1 MTSRTP
7 RRYRAAAGTARRR
20 PRVRRASAGLSP
32 VRSAAI
38 LAMLVAAGAGYGL
51 TATPTF
57 GFGRL
62 AVEGA
67 TITTEAAVR
76 DAIGLTP
83 GQNLVGLATDPLAAR
98 VRELPTVAG
107 VDISI
112 GLPDVLTVRLAE
124 RRPIVVWAVGDQRY
138 AIDETGL
145 LFAEVSN
152 KPEAVAGIP
161 AVRDDRAAAAGLGVR
176 STLDPVILDAATRLG
191 SLRPADV
198 GSSASALHVRVS
210 DERGFTVGSGTGGWV
225 AVFGFYGRSQRTPA
239 LIPGQVQL
247 LSALLA
253 GREATVQTVVLA
265 DDRDGTYVP
274 KPTPRPSPTPRP
286 TKAP

>member
-1 MTSRTP
+1 
-7 RRYRAAAGTARRR
+7 
-20 PRVRRASAGLSP
+20 
-32 VRSAAI
+32 
-38 LAMLVAAGAGYGL
+38 MLFAAGATYGL

-67 TITTEAAVR
+67 TITPETAVR
-76 DAIGLTP
+76 DAIGLPP
-83 GQNLVGLATDPLAAR
+83 GANLVALTTDPVAAR
-98 VRELPTVAG
+98 VREITSVAD
-107 VDISI
+107 VDIAV
-112 GLPDVLTVRLAE
+112 GLPDVLTVRLVE
-124 RRPIVVWAVGDQRY
+124 RRPIVVWAVGEQRY
-138 AIDETGL
+138 AIDEGGL

-152 KPEAVAGIP
+152 AGEAVSGIP
-161 AVRDDRAAAAGLGVR
+161 VVRDDRAGALSLGVR
-176 STLDPVILDAATRLG
+176 STLDPVVLDAATRLG
-191 SLRPADV
+191 SLKPGDV
-198 GSSASALHVRVS
+198 GSGAAALHVRVS
-210 DERGFTVGSGTGGWV
+210 DERGFTVASGSGGWT
-225 AVFGFYGRSQRTPA
+225 AVFGFYGRSQRTPS

-247 LSALLA
+247 LGALLA